1 MPRARIL
8 RTAQY
13 TLTAAGVL
21 LLAYCAAVLL
31 YAKLYQAAEAR
42 NFAKELQL
50 PSTAA
55 HAVPGI
61 AMTVA
66 RDGEPVGQLQI
77 PRLGV
82 SVMVVEGITS
92 RDLARAAGHIPG
104 TALPGAPG
112 NVGIA
117 GHRDTFF
124 RPLRNLKPNDTLTF
138 RTLYGTYRY
147 RVTSLKVVPP
157 GDVDVLNP
165 NGHDS
170 LTLVTCFPFGY
181 IGPAPKRFIVLAEGI
196 LKHQS

>member
-1 MPRARIL
+1 MPRARIV

-21 LLAYCAAVLL
+21 LLAYCAVVLL
-31 YAKLYQAAEAR
+31 GAKLYQAAEAR

-50 PSTAA
+50 PAA
-55 HAVPGI
+55 AAYGVPGVAVPV
-61 AMTVA
+61 T

-82 SVMVVEGITS
+82 SLMVVEGITG

-124 RPLRNLKPNDTLTF
+124 RPLRNLKQNDTLTF

-147 RVTSLKVVPP
+147 RVTSFKVVPP

-181 IGPAPKRFIVLAEGI
+181 IGSAPKRFIVLAEAIG
-196 LKHQS
+196 KQD